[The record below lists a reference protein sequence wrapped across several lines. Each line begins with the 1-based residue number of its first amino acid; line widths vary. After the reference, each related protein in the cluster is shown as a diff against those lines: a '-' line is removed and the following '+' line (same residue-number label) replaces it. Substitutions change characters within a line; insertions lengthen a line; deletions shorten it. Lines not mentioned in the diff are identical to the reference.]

1 VAPEPPLEAS
11 RRIKSPPAFGRS
23 PESGALTTVLRA
35 REEQVTV
42 EIPVSLVI
50 DGKIKTMGLVRRLG
64 LVSLFVDLPDEFES
78 PPAKAEVRFPV
89 ALRDEPVEVRLAC
102 TVAAHG
108 RDPIGT
114 GPGLVLHILAV
125 YQKDSGLFERY
136 VKFLYARE
144 LRS

>member
-1 VAPEPPLEAS
+1 M
-11 RRIKSPPAFGRS
+11 
-23 PESGALTTVLRA
+23 
-35 REEQVTV
+35 TV